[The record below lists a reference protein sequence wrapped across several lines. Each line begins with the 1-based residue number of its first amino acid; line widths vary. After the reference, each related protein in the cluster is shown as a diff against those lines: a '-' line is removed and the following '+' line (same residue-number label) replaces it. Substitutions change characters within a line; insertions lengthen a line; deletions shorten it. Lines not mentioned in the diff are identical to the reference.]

1 MTQGPMDHHSRLR
14 RFSLVVAVL
23 GASLSTAVTVMNWLY
38 WAPGNLAVLVAN
50 LAILAIFVA
59 LGAASAAPRGPRGL
73 LARAALPI

>member
-23 GASLSTAVTVMNWLY
+23 GASLSTAVTVMNRFY
-38 WAPGNLAVLVAN
+38 WEPGNLAVLVAN

-73 LARAALPI
+73 LARAAPPI